1 MIAKL
6 RQTFL
11 RLADA
16 TSITRKIMGIVLG
29 LSVFFG
35 LGFTIYLH
43 TATQLLLTRQLESR
57 GLTIAQGVATQATEP
72 VLMGNEFILHSLLEE
87 TRQVNPDVRY
97 VLVVSQQS
105 EVLGDT
111 FRRRIPVGLVTANI
125 VSASGEPRVV
135 PILTEEGM
143 IRDVAYPLFGGRG
156 GVVRVGMSE
165 QFLQAELNRQT
176 MQLLLATMAISLL
189 GIWFSFQFSH
199 ILARP
204 IKALAAATQ
213 QVAGGDLSGKA
224 PVFARDDIGQLAM
237 AFNAMTDRL
246 GSQYEEI
253 RRFSQQ
259 VLRDNAELVALNGVT
274 ASLNRL
280 YHIDS
285 LPSLA
290 ARLIAHRLELD
301 SADVL
306 LWQPDRECWL
316 PEPASAVRELAAEAI
331 RVQGVVVAGT
341 QAAVPLMAG
350 ERCVGA
356 LVVSADSD
364 RLASERC
371 CHFLQSV
378 GNHLTVAL
386 ENARLVSELTD
397 KQQVLTHL
405 FDRAVAAQEEER
417 RRISRELHDETSQSL
432 TSLMLG
438 LRSVEEATSPD
449 VLRQNVR
456 ELRRRLTMT
465 LDAVHQMA
473 RRLRPLALDDLGL
486 KAALSRHIQEQAAQT
501 GLDIDLDMD
510 GLGEE
515 RLPADIETAVYR
527 VVQEALANAIQHAA
541 ATEISVV
548 LERQHGTVIALVED
562 NGSGFD
568 VAAATR
574 GSARLGLS
582 GMQERARLVGG
593 TLTFES
599 AFGVGTTVCLRV
611 PSAAREGG
619 TPDAHSHSAG

>member
-1 MIAKL
+1 MVAKL

-16 TSITRKIMGIVLG
+16 TSITGKVMGIILG
-29 LSVFFG
+29 LAVFLG
-35 LGFTIYLH
+35 VGFTVYLQ
-43 TATQLLLTRQLESR
+43 TATKLLLTNQLESR
-57 GLTIAQGVATQATEP
+57 GLTIAQGVATRAIEP
-72 VLMGNEFILHSLLEE
+72 VLMGNEFILHGVLEE

-97 VLVVSQQS
+97 VLVVSEQS

-111 FRRRIPVGLVTANI
+111 FRRRIPVGLVAANT
-125 VSASGEPRVV
+125 VSSDGEPRVV
-135 PILTEEGM
+135 PVSTEEGM

-156 GVVRVGMSE
+156 GVIRVGMSE
-165 QFLQAELNRQT
+165 KLLQAELNKQT
-176 MQLLLATMAISLL
+176 VQLLVATLAVLLL
-189 GIWFSFQFSH
+189 GIWFSYQLSH

-204 IKALAAATQ
+204 VKALAAATQ

-224 PVFARDDIGQLAM
+224 LVFAQDDIGQLAI

-246 GSQYEEI
+246 ASQYEEI

-259 VLRDNAELVALNGVT
+259 VLRDNAELIALNGVT
-274 ASLNRL
+274 TSLNRL
-280 YHIDS
+280 YHIDA

-290 ARLIAHRLELD
+290 SRLIAHRLELD
-301 SADVL
+301 SVAIL
-306 LWQPDRECWL
+306 LWQPEREAWAPE
-316 PEPASAVRELAAEAI
+316 PEPAVQALASEAVRTQELT
-331 RVQGVVVAGT
+331 VAGA
-341 QAAVPLMAG
+341 QGAVPLMAG

-356 LVVSADSD
+356 LVFSADPE

-371 CHFLQSV
+371 RHFFQSV

-386 ENARLVSELTD
+386 ENARLLSELTD

-405 FDRAVAAQEEER
+405 FDRAVSAQEEER

-438 LRSVEEATSPD
+438 LRSVEEATSPAD
-449 VLRQNVR
+449 LQRNVQ
-456 ELRRRLTMT
+456 ELRRRLTVT

-515 RLPADIETAVYR
+515 RLLAEVETTVYR
-527 VVQEALANAIQHAA
+527 IVQEALANAIQHAA
-541 ATEISVV
+541 ATQISVV

-562 NGSGFD
+562 DGAGFD
-568 VAAATR
+568 LSAAASNT
-574 GSARLGLS
+574 ARLGLS
-582 GMQERARLVGG
+582 GMKERAHLVGG
-593 TLTFES
+593 TLTVES
-599 AFGVGTTVCLRV
+599 NPGAGTTICLRV

-619 TPDAHSHSAG
+619 TPDAHPDLAG